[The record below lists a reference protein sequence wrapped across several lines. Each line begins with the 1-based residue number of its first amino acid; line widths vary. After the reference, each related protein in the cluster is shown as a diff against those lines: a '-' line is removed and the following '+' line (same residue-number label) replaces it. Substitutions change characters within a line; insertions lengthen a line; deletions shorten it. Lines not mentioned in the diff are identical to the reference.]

1 MLHSVCNACNKT
13 IIRKPDAILVHG
25 AKEHNLKNVCFEIPK
40 GKLVA
45 LTGPSGSGKSSI
57 ATDILQKECIRQYL
71 ESLGMVTDHIEKAK
85 VDVIM
90 GLSPSI
96 GITQRVTDFNPRST
110 VGTRSGILTILRNMF
125 AAMGHQP
132 CTSCGKIVKQPL
144 QDKSKLTTIEIEE
157 DEKSSSKKIT
167 KSYFDCPHC
176 GQQLEKLKM
185 NHFSFNALAG
195 ACETCKGVG
204 HIMSVDLPRLLNQE
218 KTIRDG
224 GVDFWGEALAKHYE
238 NVILAASKH
247 YNFTFDPALPIK
259 NYTKEQVH
267 FLLYGITFPDFVKA
281 YKNIPT
287 PKKVSEGNFEGIVP
301 HLLDLYQKNPEKA
314 STDVKKYIVQTTCN
328 ECNNSRLG
336 RLGREVTVD
345 GKTIIDVIGLNLREL
360 LQWIQDL
367 SHHVSEDELHVL
379 SALSGALKE
388 RTSHLIEV
396 GLGYLT
402 LERTLPSLS
411 AGESQRVRLAS
422 LLGSGLTGVLYVLD
436 EPTTGLHPHDNAKLL
451 KTMRMI
457 QETGNTVL
465 IIEHD
470 MDIVKHA
477 DYIVDLGPGGG
488 SKGGQIIISGTPT
501 DVMACKSSITGKYLQ
516 TYGQRIEL
524 SHSLNNNNEM
534 LTVRGACEHNL
545 QNIDVNI
552 PTKQLV
558 VMTGV
563 SGSGKST
570 FLFDVVDKAARKYFA
585 DLRSADRSLNISE
598 SSNMRRF
605 NHANEVPGKHDSVEG
620 LHYFNRVVTV
630 DQVTIGNSK
639 STRSN
644 VATYTKLFDLIRDLF
659 ASLPEAKK
667 RGFGAEKFSF
677 NTSDERCENCN
688 GAGVVEVDMTFMPDI
703 ETICPVCD
711 GMRFTD
717 ALLSV
722 RFKGHTVANILDM
735 TVNDALTLF
744 KQEKNIFALLDVMR
758 QVGLGYLKL
767 GQSTATLSGG
777 EAQRI
782 KLATELSKSETG
794 NTLYL
799 LDEPTTGL
807 HPQEVE
813 KLLYILKRLV
823 SKGNTVIAIEHN
835 LDVICKADTI
845 IDFGPGGGVAG
856 GKIVATGTPQEITA
870 NKDSLTGKALKPFIT
885 Q

>member
-1 MLHSVCNACNKT
+1 MLRKNFVCTICKDVISV
-13 IIRKPDAILVHG
+13 IRKPDSILVHG
-25 AKEHNLKNVCFEIPK
+25 AKERNLKNICFEIPK

-57 ATDILQKECIRQYL
+57 ATGILQKECIRQYL

-85 VDVIM
+85 VDSIM

-96 GITQRVTDFNPRST
+96 GVTQRVTDFNPRST

-132 CTSCGKIVKQPL
+132 CTGCGKIVKQPL
-144 QDKSKLTTIEIEE
+144 QDKNKLTTIEIEE
-157 DEKSSSKKIT
+157 DETSSSSKKIK

-204 HIMSVDLPRLLNQE
+204 QIISVDLSRLLNEE
-218 KTIRDG
+218 KTMRNG

-238 NVILAASKH
+238 SVILAASKH
-247 YNFTFDPALPIK
+247 YNFPFDPAIPIE
-259 NYTKEQVH
+259 NYTKEQRN

-281 YKNIPT
+281 HKNIQA
-287 PKKVSEGNFEGIVP
+287 PKKVSEGNFEGIIP
-301 HLLDLYQKNPEKA
+301 HLLNLYKKNPAKA
-314 STDVKKYIVQTTCN
+314 SNDVKKYIVHEPCT
-328 ECNNSRLG
+328 ECKNSRLG
-336 RLGREVTVD
+336 RLGREVTVS
-345 GKTIIDVIGLNLREL
+345 GKTIIDLVGLNLHEL

-367 SHHVSEDELHVL
+367 DHHVPEDELQVL

-396 GLGYLT
+396 GLDYLT

-411 AGESQRVRLAS
+411 AGESQRVRLAG

-477 DYIVDLGPGGG
+477 DYILDVGPGGG
-488 SKGGQIIISGTPT
+488 SKGGKIVVSGTPA
-501 DVMACKSSITGKYLQ
+501 DVMACETSITGTYLAKKAA
-516 TYGQRIEL
+516 IK
-524 SHSLNNNNEM
+524 LNHPSGENKA
-534 LTVRGACEHNL
+534 LTIRGACEHNL
-545 QNIDVNI
+545 RNIDVSI
-552 PTKQLV
+552 PIKQLV

-570 FLFDVVDKAARKYFA
+570 FLFDILDKVARKH
-585 DLRSADRSLNISE
+585 
-598 SSNMRRF
+598 F
-605 NHANEVPGKHDSVEG
+605 NHASEVPGKYASVEG
-620 LHYFNRVVTV
+620 LDYFNRVVTV

-659 ASLPEAKK
+659 ASLPEAKA
-667 RGFGAEKFSF
+667 RGFSAETFSF

-688 GAGVVEVDMTFMPDI
+688 GAGVVDVDMTFMPDI
-703 ETICPVCD
+703 ETECPVCN

-717 ALLSV
+717 ELLSV
-722 RFKGHTVANILDM
+722 QFQGHNIANILDM
-735 TVNDALTLF
+735 TVSDAIPLF
-744 KQEKNIFALLDVMR
+744 RQEKKIFALLDLMR
-758 QVGLGYLKL
+758 QVGLEYLKL
-767 GQSTATLSGG
+767 GQSTSTLSGG

-813 KLLYILKRLV
+813 RLLDILKKLV
-823 SKGNTVIAIEHN
+823 SKGNTVVAIEHN
-835 LDVICKADTI
+835 LDVICNADTI
-845 IDFGPGGGVAG
+845 IDFGPGGGLAG
-856 GKIVATGTPQEITA
+856 GKIVATGTPQEIAA
-870 NKDSLTGKALKPFIT
+870 NKDSLTGQCLKAYIADN
-885 Q
+885 QS

>member
-1 MLHSVCNACNKT
+1 MLRTNFVCNACKDAISVT
-13 IIRKPDAILVHG
+13 RKPGSILVHG
-25 AKEHNLKNVCFEIPK
+25 AKERNLKNICFEIPK

-57 ATDILQKECIRQYL
+57 ATGILQKECIRQYL

-85 VDVIM
+85 VDSIM

-96 GITQRVTDFNPRST
+96 GVTQRVTDFNPRST

-132 CTSCGKIVKQPL
+132 CTDCGKTVKQPL
-144 QDKSKLTTIEIEE
+144 QDKNKLTTIEIEE
-157 DEKSSSKKIT
+157 ETNSSSKKIK
-167 KSYFDCPHC
+167 KSYFSCPHC

-195 ACETCKGVG
+195 ACQTCKGVG
-204 HIMSVDLPRLLNQE
+204 QIISADLPRLLNEE
-218 KTIRDG
+218 KTMRDG
-224 GVDFWGEALAKHYE
+224 GVDFWGEAIAKYYE
-238 NVILAASKH
+238 GVILAASKH
-247 YNFTFDPALPIK
+247 YNFPFDPAIPIQ
-259 NYTKEQVH
+259 NYTKEQRN

-281 YKNIPT
+281 HKHIQA
-287 PKKVSEGNFEGIVP
+287 PKKVSEGNFEGIIP
-301 HLLDLYQKNPEKA
+301 HLINLYKKNPEKA
-314 STDVKKYIVQTTCN
+314 SNEVKKYIVHEPCP
-328 ECNNSRLG
+328 ECKSSRLG
-336 RLGREVTVD
+336 RLGREVTVS
-345 GKTIIDVIGLNLREL
+345 GKTIIDVVGFNLREL

-367 SHHVSEDELHVL
+367 AHHVPEDELQIL

-388 RTSHLIEV
+388 RTSNLIEV
-396 GLGYLT
+396 GLDYLT

-411 AGESQRVRLAS
+411 AGESQRVRLAG

-477 DYIVDLGPGGG
+477 DYLLDVGPGGG
-488 SKGGQIIISGTPT
+488 SNGGKIVVSGTPT
-501 DVMACKSSITGKYLQ
+501 EVMACETSITGKYLAKKAV
-516 TYGQRIEL
+516 I
-524 SHSLNNNNEM
+524 SLNHPPRENKV
-534 LTVRGACEHNL
+534 LTIRGACEHNL
-545 QNIDVNI
+545 KNIDVTI
-552 PTKQLV
+552 PIKQLIV
-558 VMTGV
+558 LTGV

-570 FLFDVVDKAARKYFA
+570 FLFDILDKVARKH
-585 DLRSADRSLNISE
+585 L
-598 SSNMRRF
+598 
-605 NHANEVPGKHDSVEG
+605 NHASEVPGKYASVEG
-620 LHYFNRVVTV
+620 LDYFNRVVTV
-630 DQVTIGNSK
+630 DQVTIGSSK

-644 VATYTKLFDLIRDLF
+644 VATYTKLFDLIRDVF
-659 ASLPEAKK
+659 ASLPEAKA
-667 RGFGAEKFSF
+667 RGFSAETFSF

-688 GAGVVEVDMTFMPDI
+688 GAGVVDVDMTFMPDI
-703 ETICPVCD
+703 ETECPVCN

-717 ALLSV
+717 ELLTV
-722 RFKGHTVANILDM
+722 QFQGHSIANILAM
-735 TVNDALTLF
+735 TVSDAIPLF
-744 KQEKNIFALLDVMR
+744 RQEKKIFALLDLMR
-758 QVGLGYLKL
+758 QVGLEYLTL
-767 GQSTATLSGG
+767 GQSTSTLSGG

-813 KLLYILKRLV
+813 KLLDILRKLV
-823 SKGNTVIAIEHN
+823 SKGNTVVTIEHN
-835 LDVICKADTI
+835 LDVICNADTI

-856 GKIVATGTPQEITA
+856 GKIVATGSPQEIA
-870 NKDSLTGKALKPFIT
+870 AHKDSLTGQCLKAYRAG

>member
-1 MLHSVCNACNKT
+1 MFKNFVCTLQCGLPVTHDVTK
-13 IIRKPDAILVHG
+13 IIVHG
-25 AKEHNLKNVCFEIPK
+25 AKERNLKNICFEIPK

-57 ATDILQKECIRQYL
+57 ATGILQKECIRQYL

-85 VDVIM
+85 VDMIM

-96 GITQRVTDFNPRST
+96 GVTQRVTDFNPRST
-110 VGTRSGILTILRNMF
+110 VGTKSGILTILRNMF

-132 CTSCGKIVKQPL
+132 CTGCGKVVKQPL
-144 QDKSKLTTIEIEE
+144 QDKNKLTTIEIE
-157 DEKSSSKKIT
+157 DEANSAKKIK

-204 HIMSVDLPRLLNQE
+204 HTISADLSRILNQE

-224 GVDFWGEALAKHYE
+224 GVDCWGEAVAKHYE
-238 NVILAASKH
+238 SVIIAASRH
-247 YNFTFDPALPIK
+247 YRFSFDPGIPIK
-259 NYTKEQVH
+259 NYTKEQRN
-267 FLLYGITFPDFVKA
+267 FLLYGVSFSDFVKVH
-281 YKNIPT
+281 KNIQA
-287 PKKVSEGNFEGIVP
+287 PKKVSEGNFEGVVP
-301 HLLDLYQKNPEKA
+301 HLLNLYKKNLVKVSHE
-314 STDVKKYIVQTTCN
+314 VKKYILHEPCL
-328 ECNNSRLG
+328 ECKNSRLG
-336 RLGREVTVD
+336 RLGREVTVS
-345 GKTIIDVIGLNLREL
+345 GKTIIDVIGLSLREL
-360 LQWIQDL
+360 LQWIQEL
-367 SHHVSEDELHVL
+367 HHDVSEDELQVL

-396 GLGYLT
+396 GLDYLT

-411 AGESQRVRLAS
+411 AGESQRVRLAN

-457 QETGNTVL
+457 QEAGNTVL

-477 DYIVDLGPGGG
+477 DYILDIGPGGG
-488 SKGGQIIISGTPT
+488 SKGGKIVVVGTPT
-501 DVMACKSSITGKYLQ
+501 DVMACETSITGRYLADTGKYL
-516 TYGQRIEL
+516 TKKADIGL
-524 SHSLNNNNEM
+524 NHSPGNNKA
-534 LTVRGACEHNL
+534 LTIRGAREHNL
-545 QNIDVNI
+545 QNIDVSI
-552 PTKQLV
+552 PIKQLV
-558 VMTGV
+558 AMTGV

-570 FLFDVVDKAARKYFA
+570 FLFDIVDKVVRKH
-585 DLRSADRSLNISE
+585 
-598 SSNMRRF
+598 F
-605 NHANEVPGKHDSVEG
+605 NHASEVPGKYASVKG
-620 LHYFNRVVTV
+620 LDYFNRVVTV
-630 DQVTIGNSK
+630 DQVTIGSSR

-644 VATYTKLFDLIRDLF
+644 VATYTKLFDLMRDLF
-659 ASLPEAKK
+659 ASLPAAKA
-667 RGFGAEKFSF
+667 RGFGAESFSF

-688 GAGVVEVDMTFMPDI
+688 GAGVVDVDMTFMPDI
-703 ETICPVCD
+703 ETECPVCS

-717 ALLSV
+717 ELLSV
-722 RFKGHTVANILDM
+722 KFQGYTIANILGM
-735 TVNDALTLF
+735 TVSDAIAVF
-744 KQEKNIFALLDVMR
+744 RQEKKIFALLDVMR
-758 QVGLGYLKL
+758 QVGLEYVIL

-782 KLATELSKSETG
+782 KLATELSKSEMG

-813 KLLYILKRLV
+813 RLLTILRHLV
-823 SKGNTVIAIEHN
+823 SKGNTVVVIEHN
-835 LDVICKADTI
+835 LDIMCNADTI
-845 IDFGPGGGVAG
+845 IDFGPGGGLAG
-856 GKIVATGTPQEITA
+856 GNIVATGTPQEIAA
-870 NKDSLTGKALKPFIT
+870 NKNSLTGQCLKAYRAAN
-885 Q
+885 